1 MKHIATFSALL
12 AILVGGAAPADEPR
26 APVAHPV
33 KKMSLQQCNKLA
45 DDRKLAA
52 GSSARANYIKDC
64 RTRKVRVKPIARAA
78 SPPAQH

>member
-1 MKHIATFSALL
+1 MKHIATFSVVL

-33 KKMSLQQCNKLA
+33 RKMSLQQCNKLA
-45 DDRKLAA
+45 DDRHLAP
-52 GSSARANYIKDC
+52 GSQRRADYIKDC
-64 RTRKVRVKPIARAA
+64 RTRKVRVNPNARAA